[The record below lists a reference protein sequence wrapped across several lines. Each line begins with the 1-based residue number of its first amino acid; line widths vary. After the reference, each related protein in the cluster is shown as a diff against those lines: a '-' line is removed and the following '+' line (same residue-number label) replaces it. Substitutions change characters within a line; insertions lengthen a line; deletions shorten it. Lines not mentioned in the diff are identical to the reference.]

1 MKKATEKKSLLKLG
15 ILLVAVIMTMA
26 VIFTACGQQ
35 KAEASEPTEDVEQ
48 ITESQTATEQPVD
61 EQPADDQ
68 PADEQPAENQEEAT
82 EAPVVPLPTNYI
94 VLSYPAELENEVA
107 VTYENLNDG
116 QMITF
121 TTNFTG
127 EELVLFRFSISA
139 SGDDGF
145 ALGVLKDEQAG
156 DLMVCVHVE
165 EYTNGNW
172 APEDFNKLNALQE
185 RVNDIIVQ
193 FYDDP
198 RFVPNN

>member
-1 MKKATEKKSLLKLG
+1 MENTTKKLSHSKLL
-15 ILLVAVIMTMA
+15 ILLVAAIAMIAMV
-26 VIFTACGQQ
+26 FTACGQQ
-35 KAEASEPTEDVEQ
+35 KADAPVPPTVGEPV
-48 ITESQTATEQPVD
+48 INEQPGD
-61 EQPADDQ
+61 
-68 PADEQPAENQEEAT
+68 NQEEEP

-94 VLSYPAELENEVA
+94 VLNYPAELENEVS
-107 VTYENLNDG
+107 VTYENINDG

-127 EELVLFRFSISA
+127 EELVLFRFTISA

-145 ALGVLKDEQAG
+145 PLGVLNHEEAG
-156 DLMVCVHVE
+156 ELVVCVHVE

-172 APEDFNKLNALQE
+172 TPEDFNKLNALQE

-193 FYDDP
+193 FYEDP

>member
-1 MKKATEKKSLLKLG
+1 MKNTTRKMPLSKLL
-15 ILLVAVIMTMA
+15 ILLLAVIVMVAV
-26 VIFTACGQQ
+26 VFTACGQQ
-35 KAEASEPTEDVEQ
+35 EAD
-48 ITESQTATEQPVD
+48 ATLPPVD
-61 EQPADDQ
+61 EQIADDQ
-68 PADEQPAENQEEAT
+68 PGDNQEEEA

-107 VTYENLNDG
+107 VTYENVNDG

-127 EELVLFRFSISA
+127 EELVLFRFTISA
-139 SGDDGF
+139 SGDDGYP
-145 ALGVLKDEQAG
+145 LGILNDEQAG
-156 DLMVCVHVE
+156 ELVVCVDVE

-172 APEDFNKLNALQE
+172 TPEDYNKLNALQE

-193 FYDDP
+193 FYEDP

>member
-1 MKKATEKKSLLKLG
+1 MENATRKRPLSKLL
-15 ILLVAVIMTMA
+15 ILLVAVIA
-26 VIFTACGQQ
+26 VVAVVFTACGQQ
-35 KAEASEPTEDVEQ
+35 EAEAPVPPVVDEPVTDEQ
-48 ITESQTATEQPVD
+48 PATEQPVD
-61 EQPADDQ
+61 EQPADEQ
-68 PADEQPAENQEEAT
+68 PADNQEET

-107 VTYENLNDG
+107 VAYENLNDG

-165 EYTNGNW
+165 EYTSGNL